1 MEFKAIIDAKARNES
16 GCAVVGVYEEGD
28 LGIAAAQIDKQ
39 LDGLLGKL
47 HGNGDFS
54 GKLGDVMLLPTPAG
68 QVAARVLLLGLGS
81 RAGLGRQ
88 QHPQGPAS
96 ARPPRRKT
104 GG

>member
-68 QVAARVLLLGLGS
+68 AVARRVLLIGRGS
-81 RAGLGRQ
+81 GA
-88 QHPQGPAS
+88 AS
-96 ARPPRRKT
+96 VAHEYPHSPEAHRE
-104 GG
+104 

>member
-68 QVAARVLLLGLGS
+68 MVGAPDGAGRRAAARALAPTLLP
-81 RAGLGRQ
+81 
-88 QHPQGPAS
+88 H
-96 ARPPRRKT
+96 ARPVGCPA
-104 GG
+104 